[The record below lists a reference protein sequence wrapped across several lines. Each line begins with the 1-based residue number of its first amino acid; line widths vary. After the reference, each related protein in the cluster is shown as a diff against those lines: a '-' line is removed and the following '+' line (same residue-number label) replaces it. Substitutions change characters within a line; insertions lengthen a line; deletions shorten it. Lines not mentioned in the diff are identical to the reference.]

1 MTTQPDPNL
10 DSTDESD
17 DDPTTENTVDDQAGD
32 ERDLALGDDAG
43 TAGPPPGR

>member
-17 DDPTTENTVDDQAGD
+17 DDPTTGNTVD
-32 ERDLALGDDAG
+32 ELGDDAG
-43 TAGPPPGR
+43 TAEPTPGR